1 MSDRGA
7 GDRKRHREKVRNAIK
22 ENLGNIISEEAI
34 IGQSGDK
41 KVKVPIKGVKEY
53 RFIFGS
59 NNAGVAQGTGQEQP
73 GDIVQSGAD
82 KAPGAGPAGSEPG
95 DDIYETEVTL
105 DELIELLFEDLE
117 LPDLEKKKL
126 HYIQSERLLKRKG
139 YRTQGIRVRLS
150 RKKTVTQRI
159 KRKQASKRALL
170 QHSATDGKALMTGN
184 GGSQGGAPPA
194 SEEWVGNVPLPVDLP
209 ESADPEGT
217 VNGGQNGGGMKAPQ
231 TAALP
236 QAGSLTEEPKRRFPF
251 HNDDLRYNRV
261 VPDVKRH
268 SNAVIFCI
276 MDTSGSMDMTKK
288 YLARSFYFLLYRF
301 LLTRY
306 QNTEV
311 VFIAHHTEAQEVTE
325 DEFFHKGESGGTKIS
340 SGYKRALEI
349 IESRYHPSLWNIYA
363 FHCSDGDNFDE
374 DNEEAIRSAEALA
387 RVANLFGYGEIKPQ
401 GSYSW
406 SSMLERYQQI
416 KADNFVTVKIH
427 EKEDLWPAFRY
438 FLGKDR
444 TEK

>member
-1 MSDRGA
+1 MGIFRSFSTDTETVSDRSA

-22 ENLGNIISEEAI
+22 ENLGNIVSEEAI
-34 IGQSGDK
+34 IGQSGDRK
-41 KVKVPIKGVKEY
+41 IKVPIKGIKEY
-53 RFIFGS
+53 RFVFGS
-59 NNAGVAQGTGQEQP
+59 NNSGVAQGTGQEQP
-73 GDIVQSGAD
+73 GDIIPGGAE
-82 KAPGAGPAGSEPG
+82 KGPGVGPAGSEPG
-95 DDIYETEVTL
+95 EDIYETEVTL

-117 LPDLEKKKL
+117 LPDLERKKL
-126 HYIQSERLLKRKG
+126 HFIQSERLLKRKG
-139 YRTQGIRVRLS
+139 YRLQGIRVRLS
-150 RKKTVTQRI
+150 RNKTVTQRL

-170 QHSATDGKALMTGN
+170 QQRPAIDSGTLSAGDGASKVSTPPPSEGWTGN
-184 GGSQGGAPPA
+184 IPLSVEAPGVMDEIPK
-194 SEEWVGNVPLPVDLP
+194 
-209 ESADPEGT
+209 
-217 VNGGQNGGGMKAPQ
+217 GQ
-231 TAALP
+231 
-236 QAGSLTEEPKRRFPF
+236 RDRFPF
-251 HNDDLRYNRV
+251 HSDDLRYKRV
-261 VPDVKRH
+261 VPDMKRH
-268 SNAVIFCI
+268 SNAVILCI

-301 LLTRY
+301 ILTKY

-311 VFIAHHTEAQEVTE
+311 IFIAHHTEAQEVTE

-340 SGYKRALEI
+340 SGYKKALEI
-349 IESRYHPSLWNIYA
+349 VESRYHPSLWNIYA

-374 DNEEAIRSAEALA
+374 DNEEAIRQAEALA
-387 RVANLFGYGEIKPQ
+387 KVANLFGYGEIKPQ

-444 TEK
+444 AER

>member
-1 MSDRGA
+1 MAIFRSFNRDTDTVSDRSA

-41 KVKVPIKGVKEY
+41 KIKVPIKGLKEY
-53 RFIFGS
+53 RFVYGS
-59 NNAGVAQGTGQEQP
+59 NNAGVAQGTGEEKP
-73 GDIVQSGAD
+73 GDIVQSEAEKG
-82 KAPGAGPAGSEPG
+82 PGAGPAGSEPG

-105 DELIELLFEDLE
+105 DELIEILFEDLE

-126 HYIQSERLLKRKG
+126 HYIQSERFLKRKG

-159 KRKQASKRALL
+159 KRKQASKRALR
-170 QHSATDGKALMTGN
+170 QYSAKDGRVLMIGK
-184 GGSQGGAPPA
+184 G
-194 SEEWVGNVPLPVDLP
+194 VPMEV
-209 ESADPEGT
+209 
-217 VNGGQNGGGMKAPQ
+217 PQ
-231 TAALP
+231 AAALP
-236 QAGSLTEEPKRRFPF
+236 QIEPGAGSQAGSLTEEPKRFPF

-276 MDTSGSMDMTKK
+276 MDTSGSMDITKK

-301 LLTRY
+301 ILAKY
-306 QNTEV
+306 QKTEV

-340 SGYKRALEI
+340 SGYKKALEI

-374 DNEEAIRSAEALA
+374 DNDEAIRSAETLT

-406 SSMLERYQQI
+406 SSMLERYEKI

-427 EKEDLWPAFRY
+427 EKSDLWPAFRY
-438 FLGKDR
+438 FLGKDKER
-444 TEK
+444 EKL